1 MLYGS
6 KIVLCLLLIPKT
18 LYYVDF
24 FNSFLVDLNF
34 KVTGFIFV
42 FSFKNSKV
50 SLLIFQ
56 RKFFFFLLYA
66 NRQLYT
72 TPDLQSYFNNIS
84 GFLRLSIKFVSSA
97 KVEMIH

>member
-1 MLYGS
+1 MLT
-6 KIVLCLLLIPKT
+6 CLTVSLLMLIS
-18 LYYVDF
+18 
-24 FNSFLVDLNF
+24 NI
-34 KVTGFIFV
+34 TGFIFV

-56 RKFFFFLLYA
+56 RKFVFFSFYA

-72 TPDLQSYFNNIS
+72 IPDLQSDFNNIS

>member
-18 LYYVDF
+18 LYYVDL
-24 FNSFLVDLNF
+24 FNSFLVDFNF

-50 SLLIFQ
+50 CLLIFQ
-56 RKFFFFLLYA
+56 RKFFFFFALC
-66 NRQLYT
+66 Q
-72 TPDLQSYFNNIS
+72 
-84 GFLRLSIKFVSSA
+84 FVSST

>member
-1 MLYGS
+1 MLTCLTVSLLMLIS
-6 KIVLCLLLIPKT
+6 KIT
-18 LYYVDF
+18 E
-24 FNSFLVDLNF
+24 
-34 KVTGFIFV
+34 FIFV
-42 FSFKNSKV
+42 FSFKNSKL

-56 RKFFFFLLYA
+56 SKFVFFSLYA

-72 TPDLQSYFNNIS
+72 IPDLQSDFNNIS

>member
-6 KIVLCLLLIPKT
+6 KIVLCLLLIPNT
-18 LYYVDF
+18 LRHVDL

-34 KVTGFIFV
+34 KVTGLIFV
-42 FSFKNSKV
+42 FTFKNNKV

-56 RKFFFFLLYA
+56 RKFFLLLYA
-66 NRQLYT
+66 NRKLYT